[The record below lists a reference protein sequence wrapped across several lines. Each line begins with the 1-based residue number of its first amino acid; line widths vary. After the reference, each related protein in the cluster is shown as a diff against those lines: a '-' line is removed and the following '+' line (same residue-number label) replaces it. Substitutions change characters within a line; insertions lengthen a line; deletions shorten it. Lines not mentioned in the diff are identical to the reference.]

1 MATNSGNNSRKGAVK
16 QRTQVLNPAT
26 GQYVKRDKATGQF
39 VAVKKDGT
47 PFKGVTKEQRPLL
60 IHPKATL
67 AGLRK
72 AEKAVQAVMARK
84 RAA

>member
-1 MATNSGNNSRKGAVK
+1 MATNTGKGSRKGAVK
-16 QRTQVLNPAT
+16 QRTQILNSAT
-26 GQYVKRDKATGQF
+26 GQYVKRDKVTGQF

-47 PFKGVTKEQRPLL
+47 PFKGVTREQRPLP

-67 AGLRK
+67 EGLRK